1 MSDAP
6 LSWNF
11 RTDSRLLLACRVFTK
26 MTINTRGLL
35 QFLCFASFLVYIT
48 ADNESDTNVAVK
60 MKSDFEIM
68 CNFSNDC
75 CPKWNG
81 NCCCGFSYHHLMTSF
96 SKRDG
101 NITGSGL
108 FVDNF
113 RTDMTLKLNGSDV
126 GGRRSYRDYENNYEI
141 KDISEVFFQY
151 NYSYQNIPANL
162 AHIGTQLLDAESV
175 RYFRDYD
182 DEVVFLGKGSFGEVY
197 LAEMVESKQ
206 VVAVKLFLDSDYLDI
221 ISEVIITQYLCDTGV
236 IPKIIGLLPTGPMTS
251 NLSLVQEYVSG
262 MTLEDHLNEENETT
276 LISINWLNISLQL
289 AVGLQK
295 IHQKYVLLNDIHEGN
310 VLVEPPHLRV
320 VYIDMGHA
328 TFRSGYKY
336 NNYNGSLY
344 TYEHLA
350 PELRKSQPGTPASD
364 VYSLGSLLSRI
375 SNISRIRELERL
387 ANRCLHNQPE
397 MRPTLSDLVISLKD
411 IFEQEKQKIER
422 KRVKF
427 QDFSNIKSI
436 SYPPLIHY
444 NVPILGPDSITDI
457 QNRTQQDEDLKN
469 EETGTNSTLDP
480 MYIYLGGTRAKVHIG
495 TLNHCNCVVMIRA
508 YENGSFERIL
518 EESRIL
524 LHLKD
529 TGAVF
534 PFHGLLPTGSLLDE
548 FEIVQS
554 YFVRMVSVAN
564 IFQRFSLRM
573 TDTEILSF
581 FIHISVHL
589 LEVHRK
595 GVLLNYLNEENI
607 MIDPENTKNPVWF
620 SDLSRATYNDV
631 YIFPVEDADLSG
643 FKFLA
648 PEVRAGSATS
658 AASDIYSL
666 CYVYKLVLDR
676 LHKRT
681 YAEFVNHC
689 LAKDPEMRPSI
700 PEIIMDLRSLA
711 QLIQ

>member
-1 MSDAP
+1 MVAKARS
-6 LSWNF
+6 
-11 RTDSRLLLACRVFTK
+11 
-26 MTINTRGLL
+26 LL
-35 QFLCFASFLVYIT
+35 QFIFSASFLVFAAT
-48 ADNESDTNVAVK
+48 ENDLDRKVAVQMK
-60 MKSDFEIM
+60 MKPEIDMM
-68 CNFSNDC
+68 CNFPPNDC

-81 NCCCGFSYHHLMTSF
+81 NCCCGFSYHLLMTSF
-96 SKRDG
+96 SKPGR
-101 NITGSGL
+101 NATESGS
-108 FVDNF
+108 FVEDF
-113 RTDMTLKLNGSDV
+113 RQDLNQEINGSDASE
-126 GGRRSYRDYENNYEI
+126 RSSYRNYDTNYEI
-141 KDISEVFFQY
+141 KDISDVFFQY

-221 ISEVIITQYLCDTGV
+221 ISEVIITQYLSDTGV
-236 IPKIIGLLPTGPMTS
+236 IPKILGLLPTGPMTS

-276 LISINWLNISLQL
+276 LMPINWLNISLQL

-375 SNISRIRELERL
+375 SNISRIEELEKL
-387 ANRCLHNQPE
+387 ANQCLQTQPE
-397 MRPTLSDLVISLKD
+397 MRPTLSDLVTSLKD
-411 IFEQEKQKIER
+411 LFEKEKHKIER

-427 QDFSNIKSI
+427 QDFSNIKPNN
-436 SYPPLIHY
+436 YPPLIHY
-444 NVPILGPDSITDI
+444 NVPILGPDAITDI
-457 QNRTQQDEDLKN
+457 QNGTSQDDDSENGEAASND
-469 EETGTNSTLDP
+469 TLVP

-495 TLNHCNCVVMIRA
+495 TLVHCKCVVMIRA

-534 PFHGLLPTGSLLDE
+534 PFHGLLPTGNMLDE

-554 YFVRMVSVAN
+554 YFVPMVSVAN
-564 IFQRFSLRM
+564 IFQRYSLRM
-573 TDTEILSF
+573 TDTEILAF

-607 MIDPENTKNPVWF
+607 LIDPENTKNPVWF

-631 YIFPVEDADLSG
+631 YIFPVEDADLSS
-643 FKFLA
+643 FTFLA

-658 AASDIYSL
+658 ASSDIYSL

-676 LHKRT
+676 LHRWT
-681 YAEFVNHC
+681 HMELVRHC
-689 LAKDPEMRPSI
+689 LAEEPEVRPSL
-700 PEIIMDLRSLA
+700 PEIIMELRSLA
-711 QLIQ
+711 HLIQ

>member
-1 MSDAP
+1 MVAKARS
-6 LSWNF
+6 
-11 RTDSRLLLACRVFTK
+11 
-26 MTINTRGLL
+26 LL
-35 QFLCFASFLVYIT
+35 QFIFSASFLVFAAT
-48 ADNESDTNVAVK
+48 ENDLDRKVAVQMK
-60 MKSDFEIM
+60 MKPEIDMM
-68 CNFSNDC
+68 CNFPPNDC

-81 NCCCGFSYHHLMTSF
+81 RNATESGSF
-96 SKRDG
+96 VED
-101 NITGSGL
+101 
-108 FVDNF
+108 F
-113 RTDMTLKLNGSDV
+113 RQDLNQEINGSDASE
-126 GGRRSYRDYENNYEI
+126 RSSYRNYDTNYEI
-141 KDISEVFFQY
+141 KDISDVFFQY

-221 ISEVIITQYLCDTGV
+221 ISEVIITQYLSDTGV
-236 IPKIIGLLPTGPMTS
+236 IPKILGLLPTGPMTS

-276 LISINWLNISLQL
+276 LMPINWLNISLQL

-375 SNISRIRELERL
+375 SNISRIEELEKL
-387 ANRCLHNQPE
+387 ANQCLQTQPE
-397 MRPTLSDLVISLKD
+397 MRPTLSDLVTSLKD
-411 IFEQEKQKIER
+411 LFEKEKHKIER

-427 QDFSNIKSI
+427 QDFSNIKPNN
-436 SYPPLIHY
+436 YPPLIHY
-444 NVPILGPDSITDI
+444 NVPILGPDAITDI
-457 QNRTQQDEDLKN
+457 QNGTSQDDDSENGEAASND
-469 EETGTNSTLDP
+469 TLVP

-495 TLNHCNCVVMIRA
+495 TLVHCKCVVMIRA

-534 PFHGLLPTGSLLDE
+534 PFHGLLPTGNMLDE

-554 YFVRMVSVAN
+554 YFVPMVSVAN
-564 IFQRFSLRM
+564 IFQRYSLRM
-573 TDTEILSF
+573 TDTEILAF

-595 GVLLNYLNEENI
+595 
-607 MIDPENTKNPVWF
+607 
-620 SDLSRATYNDV
+620 R
-631 YIFPVEDADLSG
+631 
-643 FKFLA
+643 
-648 PEVRAGSATS
+648 
-658 AASDIYSL
+658 
-666 CYVYKLVLDR
+666 CY
-676 LHKRT
+676 
-681 YAEFVNHC
+681 
-689 LAKDPEMRPSI
+689 
-700 PEIIMDLRSLA
+700 
-711 QLIQ
+711 